1 MYPQKESNLI
11 NRYFTQQDILENNV
25 TVEIFEYYAK
35 TEDLNYVD
43 VIKIFIKILENLTNQ
58 VNHDFFKYIEYAKE
72 FYYGPHVGDEKF
84 LEEKRVSLWK
94 KMGKDPNSQLYKEGR
109 PIIYPLFSEKVA
121 IEMKGEELYMLIPCF
136 IFDLLNLNL
145 NNWQYIEPCVAEYYG
160 EISKA

>member
-1 MYPQKESNLI
+1 MHPQKESNLI

-43 VIKIFIKILENLTNQ
+43 VMKIFIKILESITTQ
-58 VNHDFFKYIEYAKE
+58 INHVFFQYIECAKE
-72 FYYGPHVGDEKF
+72 FYHGPHVGDEKF
-84 LEEKRVSLWK
+84 LEEKRLSLWEE
-94 KMGKDPNSQLYKEGR
+94 MGEDSTNQLYTDGK
-109 PIIYPLFSEKVA
+109 PITYVLFSEKVA
-121 IEMKGEELYMLIPCF
+121 IEMRCELLCLLIPYF
-136 IFDLLNLNL
+136 IFDILNLNL